1 MLSLT
6 LVCSLTFH
14 VVVKWWSSC
23 LPAEKVSRVS
33 VISSARYAQG
43 TLAPRSS
50 ENSSSTTT
58 TTTTPAAATT
68 TTTTTTTT
76 STTTTTTTTTTS
88 FTTLLY

>member
-33 VISSARYAQG
+33 VISSARYAQS

-50 ENSSSTTT
+50 ENSSSSTTTTT
-58 TTTTPAAATT
+58 TTTTPAA
-68 TTTTTTTT
+68 TTTTTT
-76 STTTTTTTTTTS
+76 STTTTTTTTTS

>member
-33 VISSARYAQG
+33 VISSARYAQS
-43 TLAPRSS
+43 TLAPRSI
-50 ENSSSTTT
+50 EKVVVVLVVVVVVVG
-58 TTTTPAAATT
+58 
-68 TTTTTTTT
+68 
-76 STTTTTTTTTTS
+76 
-88 FTTLLY
+88 FCC